1 MQVYNLK
8 KKDNNNQPK
17 KAIKNVGI
25 GYATQK
31 YNI

>member
-8 KKDNNNQPK
+8 KKHNNNQPK

-25 GYATQK
+25 G
-31 YNI
+31 

>member
-25 GYATQK
+25 G
-31 YNI
+31 